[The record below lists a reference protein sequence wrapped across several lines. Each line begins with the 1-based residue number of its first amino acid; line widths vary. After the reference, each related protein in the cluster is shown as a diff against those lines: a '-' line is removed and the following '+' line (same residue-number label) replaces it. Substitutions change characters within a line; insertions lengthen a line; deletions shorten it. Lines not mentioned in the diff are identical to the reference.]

1 MPPSASSSRPRAARI
16 VRAAAVSAACAALTS
31 LALVQ
36 ASQAAPS
43 RTMAAQGTNAAAPV
57 DPAVLS
63 AVGNGHSAT
72 FFVAL
77 KDRADLST
85 ARTAKGDKGRAK
97 AAFAALRSHAD
108 AGQKSLRAVLDKE
121 KVGYESFWIT
131 NALKVTGDAKLVER
145 LAARPDVARILPEQ
159 EYAVDTEVTSPAA
172 NATAATTADATAE
185 PAEWGVK
192 DIRADQVWSQY
203 GTRGEGVV
211 IANIDTGVQGNHPAL
226 KTNYRGWNGTST
238 DDDYNFFDA
247 TGQCSGTSPCDDNG
261 HGTHTMGTMA
271 GNGGI
276 GVAPGARWI
285 AAKGCEAR
293 SCSDSSLLAAGQWIL
308 APTDSNG
315 QNPRPEMAPDIVNNS
330 WGGGQTTFYADIVAA
345 WRAAGIF
352 ETFAAG
358 NDGDGVT
365 CATANAPG
373 TQAGSYG
380 VGAYAATGAI
390 ASFSGFGPSLVD
402 GSAKPNI
409 SAPGVDIRSAWPGST
424 YRLSSGT
431 SMAAPHVAGAAAL
444 LWSAAPS
451 LAGNL
456 DATRAV
462 LNDSARDVDDT
473 HCGGTA
479 DMNNVWGEG
488 KLDVFA
494 AVDAAPHT
502 SAIVTGA
509 LTDST
514 TGKTLAGV
522 TVTAANTEITRT
534 TVTGADGS
542 YRLTLPPGAY
552 TLTTRGY
559 GYHGGTAALSLEEG
573 KTSDGSLT
581 LNPVPHHAVTG
592 TVLDAQGSPLG
603 GVTVRL
609 TDVPV
614 AAVTSAADGT
624 FALPDVAE
632 GSFALT
638 ATPAVPALCN
648 GAHSGS
654 LGVDGAE
661 TLTVRLPA
669 RTDASGTTSCAPAPY
684 TWVKGKTTV
693 ALSGDE
699 DAATVQLPFPVS
711 FYGVDYTSLNVTSNG
726 LVNFLAPRL
735 GDYANTDLPAAAQP
749 NGVIAAYWDDLLLDR
764 SSAVRTTVT
773 GKTGN
778 RVLALSWENAALTA
792 TPSVR
797 VSFQVLFA
805 EATGA
810 ITVQYKDIAPGG
822 ASATVGVENQSGT
835 DGLAYLYDQNV
846 LKSGTAIRF
855 TQEST
860 R

>member
-1 MPPSASSSRPRAARI
+1 MVPPSQATAVQAGSAQAVSADAKIDAA
-16 VRAAAVSAACAALTS
+16 VRAA
-31 LALVQ
+31 
-36 ASQAAPS
+36 
-43 RTMAAQGTNAAAPV
+43 
-57 DPAVLS
+57 
-63 AVGNGHSAT
+63 VGNSSGAT
-72 FFVAL
+72 FFVVLA
-77 KDRADLST
+77 DRADLSRASG
-85 ARTAKGDKGRAK
+85 ARGDKGRAK
-97 AAFAALRSHAD
+97 AAFATLRSHA
-108 AGQKSLRAVLDKE
+108 GTSQKSLRAMLDRD

-131 NALKVTGDAKLVER
+131 NALKVTGDAGLVEK
-145 LAARPDVARILPEQ
+145 LAARSDVARIVAEQ
-159 EYAVDTEVTSPAA
+159 TYAVDTDATSQA
-172 NATAATTADATAE
+172 ADATAVTADTTAE
-185 PAEWGVK
+185 SAEWGVK

-226 KTNYRGWNGTST
+226 KTNYRGWNGTSA

-271 GNGGI
+271 GGGGI

-308 APTDSNG
+308 APTDSHG

-330 WGGGQTTFYADIVAA
+330 WGGGNTTFYADIVAA

-352 ETFAAG
+352 ETFSAG

-365 CATANAPG
+365 CSTAKAPG

-409 SAPGVDIRSAWPGST
+409 SAPGVDIRSAWPGSG

-462 LNDSARDVDDT
+462 LDGSARDVDDT

-479 DMNNVWGEG
+479 AMNNVWGEG

-509 LTDST
+509 LTDSA
-514 TGKTLAGV
+514 TGGTLAGV
-522 TVTAANTEITRT
+522 TVTAKNAEISRT

-542 YRLTLPPGAY
+542 YRLTLPPGSY
-552 TLTTRGY
+552 TLTATGY
-559 GYHGGTAALSLEEG
+559 GYHGGTAALTLEEG
-573 KTSDGSLT
+573 RTTDGSLT
-581 LNPVPHHAVTG
+581 LAPVPHHPVTG
-592 TVLDAQGSPLG
+592 TVLDAQGSPLA

-609 TDVPV
+609 TDAPV
-614 AAVTSAADGT
+614 AAVTTAADGT

-632 GSFALT
+632 GTFSLT

-648 GAHSGS
+648 GAHADS

-661 TLTVRLPA
+661 ALTVRLPA
-669 RTDASGTTSCAPAPY
+669 RTDASGSMSCAPAPY
-684 TWVKGKTTV
+684 AWVKGKTSV
-693 ALSGDE
+693 PLSGDE
-699 DAATVQLPFPVS
+699 DATTVQLPFPVS
-711 FYGVDYTSLNVTSNG
+711 FYGVTYSSLNVTSNG

-764 SSAVRTTVT
+764 ASAVTTAVT
-773 GKTGN
+773 GRTGS
-778 RVLALSWENAALTA
+778 RVFALSWENAALAA

-797 VSFQVLFA
+797 VSFQVLLH

-810 ITVQYKDIAPGG
+810 ITVQHKDVAPGG

-835 DGLAYLYDQNV
+835 DGLAYLHDQNV

-855 TQEST
+855 TQGST